1 MRLVATPQDAEQ
13 LAARIMEGMGYHQ
26 VRVTL
31 PGPDGGI
38 DVWSTKAVAQ
48 VKFHQKPTGRPDIQ
62 KLYGARGLNHDQEM
76 LFFSYAGFTKAAVE
90 CANDLGTALFVY
102 DSAGRHHAANSCA
115 EALIVRTR
123 RAVPHTTW
131 HSQQSPTRAVGHAPT
146 VTTGIGRNAY
156 VRHSPARP
164 ADPTP
169 AVTTGIGRNAYV
181 HHSPARPADHTPT
194 ATAAAGQDPIS
205 PFVPGVGISAFL
217 LLLLGGLAIGGWSS
231 TTIVLTTLSTLGC
244 ACSIW
249 LWNVS
254 QPDDLREAVRRGS
267 VALQTRVKDLG
278 WLPARTPHSSEAAS
292 GTPVDQPTEQG

>member
-26 VRVTL
+26 VRVTP

-115 EALIVRTR
+115 EALIGRTR

-131 HSQQSPTRAVGHAPT
+131 HAQQSPTRAVGHTPT
-146 VTTGIGRNAY
+146 VTAGIGRN
-156 VRHSPARP
+156 VSVHQSPARP
-164 ADPTP
+164 ADQP
-169 AVTTGIGRNAYV
+169 AVT
-181 HHSPARPADHTPT
+181 AD
-194 ATAAAGQDPIS
+194 AGQDPIS
-205 PFVPGVGISAFL
+205 PFVPGVGVSASL
-217 LLLLGGLAIGGWSS
+217 LLLLGSLAVDGWSS

-254 QPDDLREAVRRGS
+254 QPDDLREVVRRRS
-267 VALQTRVKDLG
+267 VALQIRAKDLG
-278 WLPARTPHSSEAAS
+278 RPARTPQPSETTS
-292 GTPVDQPTEQG
+292 GTAVDQPAEQRQERV